1 MMRRPTILSPL
12 LLALGLASCAQMKE
26 PPARLAVRASEKI
39 GLAADIPVA
48 PQGWPAKAWWRRY
61 DDAQLNA
68 LIDLAL
74 RDGPSLAVAEAR
86 LHVSESTAQLADAD
100 RGPAVGLG
108 ALIDRTGLSENG
120 FGATF
125 AHIDPVTEQPHGRW
139 YTEATIGLQSSYT
152 LDIWGRKRA
161 QFTAAVGQRNAQRAE
176 LDQATLLLVAAVTRT
191 YCQIQADHAALDLQ
205 HRARILTQGLLQA
218 HQERFRRGLETRL
231 AVEATRVQLLT
242 IEQQISTTDDHLLQ
256 SREALRALL
265 GADSAPL
272 EIQAQPLPPVA
283 GVMPPA
289 LDYRLL
295 ARRPDLQAWRWAV
308 QASLSQTE
316 VARTAF
322 YPSFDIKAFIGFD
335 TVHPGDLFSK
345 ASRMINLIP
354 GLTLPI
360 FDSGRLN
367 AELARAK
374 SQEEVQIAM
383 YNQAVVNAVA
393 DVAHTALTLND
404 LLRQRQL
411 QNAKLEAVSFAH
423 ASAQAHFERGL
434 DDRLHAME
442 TELPVIR
449 EQEQAIIL
457 HNRQLVTEITLTMAL
472 GGGYSD

>member
-1 MMRRPTILSPL
+1 MMRHPTFLSAL
-12 LLALGLASCAQMKE
+12 LLVLGLASCAQMKE
-26 PPARLAVRASEKI
+26 PPARLAVRAPEKI
-39 GLAADIPVA
+39 GLAEDIPVA
-48 PQGWPAKAWWRRY
+48 QPGWPARQWWKRY
-61 DDAQLNA
+61 DDTQLNA
-68 LIDLAL
+68 LIDQAL
-74 RDGPSLAVAEAR
+74 RDGPSLAVAAAR
-86 LHVSESTAQLADAD
+86 LHVSESNAQLADAD
-100 RGPAVGLG
+100 RGPVVGLG
-108 ALIDRTGLSENG
+108 ASVDRTGLSENG

-125 AHIDPVTEQPHGRW
+125 SHIDPVTERPHGRW

-161 QFTAAVGQRNAQRAE
+161 QFTAAVGQRNAQRTE
-176 LDQATLLLVAAVTRT
+176 LDQATLLLVAAVTQT
-191 YCQIQADHAALDLQ
+191 YCQIQADYAALDLQ
-205 HRARILTQGLLQA
+205 RRALRLTQDLLQA
-218 HQERFRRGLETRL
+218 HQERFQRGLEPRL
-231 AVEATRVQLLT
+231 PVEEARAQSLT
-242 IEQQISTTDDHLLQ
+242 IEQQISATDDHLLQ

-272 EIQAQPLPPVA
+272 AIQTQPLPPVA

-295 ARRPDLQAWRWAV
+295 ARRPDLQAWRWSV
-308 QASLSQTE
+308 QASLSETE
-316 VARTAF
+316 IARTAF

-345 ASRMINLIP
+345 ASRMINVIP

-374 SQEEVQIAM
+374 SEEEVQIAM

-393 DVAHTALTLND
+393 EVARAALALNG

-411 QNAKLEAVSFAH
+411 QDARLEAVSFAH

-442 TELPVIR
+442 TGLRVIN
-449 EQEQAIIL
+449 EQEQAVIL
-457 HNRQLVTEITLTMAL
+457 HNRQLVTEIALTMAL

>member
-1 MMRRPTILSPL
+1 MMRRPYILFPL

-26 PPARLAVRASEKI
+26 PPAKLAVLAPEKI
-39 GLAADIPVA
+39 GLAGDIPVA
-48 PQGWPAKAWWRRY
+48 QQGWPAKEWWRRY

-86 LHVSESTAQLADAD
+86 LRVSESVTQLADAD

-108 ALIDRTGLSENG
+108 ASVDRTGLSENG
-120 FGATF
+120 FAGTF
-125 AHIDPVTEQPHGRW
+125 THIDPATEQPHGRW
-139 YTEATIGLQSSYT
+139 YSEGTIGLLSSYT

-161 QFTAAVGQRNAQRAE
+161 QFTAAVGARNAQRAE

-205 HRARILTQGLLQA
+205 HRARLLTQSLLQA
-218 HQERFRRGLETRL
+218 HQERFQRGLEPRL
-231 AVEATRVQLLT
+231 PVEAARAQLLT
-242 IEQQISTTDDHLLQ
+242 IEQQISTTDDDLLQ

-272 EIQAQPLPPVA
+272 AIQAQPLPPAA

-295 ARRPDLQAWRWAV
+295 ARRPDLQAWRWSV
-308 QASLSQTE
+308 QASLNETE
-316 VARTAF
+316 IARTAF

-335 TVHPGDLFSK
+335 TVHMGDLFSK
-345 ASRMINLIP
+345 ASRQINLIP

-393 DVAHTALTLND
+393 EVAHTALALND

-411 QNAKLEAVSFAH
+411 QGAKLEAISFAH
-423 ASAQAHFERGL
+423 ASAQAHLDRGL

-457 HNRQLVTEITLTMAL
+457 HNRQLVTEISLTMAL
-472 GGGYSD
+472 GGGYAD